1 MEMKM
6 GKLIWNGDEGEVK
19 LSKEFFESYA
29 ILQLDALSDWIHILE
44 EKYDEILEEGYIS
57 DLKARKEKSEKNE
70 PVSEFVYLKLVT
82 KNSEVKEDGNEQS

>member
-1 MEMKM
+1 MKL

-44 EKYDEILEEGYIS
+44 EKYDELLDEGYIS
-57 DLKARKEKSEKNE
+57 DLKARKEKSE